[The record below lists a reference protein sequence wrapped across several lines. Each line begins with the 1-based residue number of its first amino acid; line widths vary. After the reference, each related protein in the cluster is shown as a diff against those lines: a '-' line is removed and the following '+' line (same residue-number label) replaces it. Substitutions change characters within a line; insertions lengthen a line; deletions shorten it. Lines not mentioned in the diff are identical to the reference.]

1 MPKKKKKKD
10 KEKDKDK
17 IKDKKKR
24 KHQHP
29 EGAIPLSSL
38 GGIPASSATIVTPLS
53 VVTAPH
59 FTGVHP
65 ALNQ

>member
-10 KEKDKDK
+10 KDKDK

-29 EGAIPLSSL
+29 EGATPLSSL

-53 VVTAPH
+53 VVTPH
-59 FTGVHP
+59 FTGVHS